1 MGNQDETVLARLRR
15 YRGFCPERYVAAK
28 TRLFNDYLRGSG
40 LSALVI
46 GVSGGVDSALTLA
59 IAARAAQEPN
69 SPIKKIIAALLPY
82 YISAGTTGQSEA
94 TSRGEEVVRA
104 VQAGYKGGAVIESRL
119 VDLSEPF
126 KSMKQTV
133 DSAFEQEGDDWAAGQ
148 LVSYLRTPALFY
160 LTSLL
165 TQQGFPALLVG
176 TTNRDEG
183 GYIGY
188 FGKAAD
194 AMVDLQLISDLHKS
208 EVYSASAH
216 LGVPQSVLDVAPTGD
231 IYDGRNDEELI
242 GVPYDYIEL
251 YSLLLSLPD
260 SVERVQLEQM
270 LRAGNNIEDCGL
282 SQTSNKFAEYA
293 ARLDKLNRQNSHKY
307 VSGSA
312 AVHLDV
318 MERAVPGGWRKDL
331 DEAQL
336 KSGMAGGK
344 FVNIFQMPEGVLEK
358 IRENTALSAQNISTD
373 KSAKTYANQTKL
385 TPLASFG
392 ESAFVVDDVF
402 AKSECTDFT
411 AVLDKLDWQPVGLN
425 GMLKDYKPGDPIG
438 SYRASLFNEDLAHCI
453 FARLLLCKD
462 FPRLRLM
469 QDDTPADWDEAP
481 VWRATAVNP
490 LMRFIKYQ
498 EGGLLV
504 PHYDAPFDYYDGK
517 RTLMS
522 LVLYLTEVDSTKGG
536 ATRFILDPQ
545 INLPLSE
552 RIYEDWDRLANPE
565 EIITAV
571 SPRAGAALILD
582 HRVLHD
588 GEALQ
593 AGANKIIM
601 RTDVVFERC
610 GLAPKRAPGV
620 SKPLG
625 MPERAGYD
633 A

>member
-1 MGNQDETVLARLRR
+1 MGNQDTQVLARLRR
-15 YRGFCPERYVAAK
+15 YRGFDPERYVAAK
-28 TRLFNDYLRGSG
+28 ARLLNDYLKGSG

-59 IAARAAQEPN
+59 IAVQAAQVAG
-69 SPIKKIIAALLPY
+69 SPIKKIVAALLPY
-82 YISAGTTGQSEA
+82 YIEAGTTGQTEA
-94 TSRGEEVVRA
+94 TSRGQEVV
-104 VQAGYKGGAVIESRL
+104 QAIKAKHGSGSQPDSLKEFLIDTVL
-119 VDLSEPF
+119 VDLTGPF
-126 KSMKQTV
+126 ESMKDTV
-133 DSAFEQEGDDWAAGQ
+133 DSAFGQVGDEWAAGQ

-165 TQQGFPALLVG
+165 TQQGHPALLVG

-208 EVYSASAH
+208 EVYSASRY
-216 LGVPQSVLDVAPTGD
+216 LGVPRSVLEVAPTGD

-242 GVPYDYIEL
+242 AVPYDYIEL
-251 YSLLLSLPD
+251 YSLLLALPD
-260 SVERVQLEQM
+260 AIERERLEKQLSSRE
-270 LRAGNNIEDCGL
+270 
-282 SQTSNKFAEYA
+282 FAEYA
-293 ARLDKLNRQNSHKY
+293 ARLDKLNRQNGHKY

-318 MERAVPGGWRKDL
+318 MERAVPGGWRQEL
-331 DEAQL
+331 DPEQL

-344 FVNIFQMPEGVLEK
+344 FVNVFEMPPGVLEK
-358 IRENTALSAQNISTD
+358 IRQATSHIEIG
-373 KSAKTYANQTKL
+373 ANVQAGDVAHCIDIPSRTEI
-385 TPLASFG
+385 ASFND
-392 ESAFVVDDVF
+392 SAFVMENLF
-402 AKSECTDFT
+402 SRQECQDFT
-411 AVLDKLDWQPVGLN
+411 VVLDKLNWVPVGLN

-438 SYRASLFNEDLAHCI
+438 SYRASLFNEDLAHSL
-453 FARLLLCKD
+453 FQRLLLCPD
-462 FPRLRLM
+462 FPRLRIM
-469 QDDTPADWDEAP
+469 QDDTPADWEGAP

-490 LMRFIKYQ
+490 LMRFIKYE

-522 LVLYLTEVDSTKGG
+522 MVLYLTEVDSTKGG
-536 ATRFILDPQ
+536 ATRFVLDRQ
-545 INLPLSE
+545 VSLPLSE
-552 RIYEDWDRLANPE
+552 RIYEDWQRLAGAD
-565 EIITAV
+565 EILASV
-571 SPRAGAALILD
+571 SPRAGAALLLD

-588 GEALQ
+588 SQPLQ

-601 RTDVVFERC
+601 RTDIVFERC
-610 GLAPKRAPGV
+610 GLPPRRMPGI

-633 A
+633 V